1 MYLINIYKD
10 FKIWTQQNPEG
21 TIFTNDNGGYSYTDG
36 EKTLEFD
43 KKEKLCSF
51 LFRVKASYKD
61 DDGNI
66 RSMILGYDAS
76 CAALYEGR
84 TLLDKYGNQYALDST
99 GRVCINGNTLVAQ
112 LPFGAYIID
121 WERNAEIEAE
131 RLRKQEAKRQ
141 LEEARR
147 QEEELKRYH
156 EEWDREQ
163 AKVKARK
170 KRSKFLK
177 VAACVG
183 GVVVVIVGGVL
194 LSKK

>member
-21 TIFTNDNGGYSYTDG
+21 TILSNEDGSYSYTNS
-36 EKTLEFD
+36 EKNIYLG
-43 KKEKLCSF
+43 KKEKLCAF

-61 DDGNI
+61 DGGNI
-66 RSMILGYDAS
+66 RSMILGYEAS
-76 CAALYEGR
+76 CAALYDGR
-84 TLLDKYGNQYALDST
+84 TLLDKYGNQYALDSN
-99 GRVCINGNTLVAQ
+99 GMVKINGKTLVAQ

-131 RLRKQEAKRQ
+131 RLRKQEAERQ

-156 EEWDREQ
+156 EEWDRKQ

>member
-1 MYLINIYKD
+1 MYLINVYKD
-10 FKIWTQQNPEG
+10 FKIWTRQNPEG

-36 EKTLEFD
+36 EKTLEFG

-61 DDGNI
+61 DGGNI

-84 TLLDKYGNQYALDST
+84 TLLDKYGNLYALDST
-99 GRVCINGNTLVAQ
+99 GKVRISGKTLVAQ

-131 RLRKQEAKRQ
+131 HRIEKARQ
-141 LEEARR
+141 LEEER
-147 QEEELKRYH
+147 QAAL
-156 EEWDREQ
+156 
-163 AKVKARK
+163 AAANAPK
-170 KRSKFLK
+170 KKGTPWWIIAAAVFGGAVFLGGGLY
-177 VAACVG
+177 CVT
-183 GVVVVIVGGVL
+183 
-194 LSKK
+194 KK